1 MELPSDLNIPEPDF
15 NKPLDI
21 VKELAI
27 GPTEAARGEGPKTR
41 STKPA
46 EALQAA
52 CAEETLAIVIN
63 AWKIKSRMTDAL
75 SKELKEELAKDD
87 VKKIS
92 RYLESIFDSFARLG
106 IEIIDRTG
114 ECFDYGLP
122 EKVVTA
128 KPQDGICKELVLETL
143 RPTIKWNN
151 QIYPAKWKS
160 PPPLQKTIN
169 ENYEPH
175 HH

>member
-75 SKELKEELAKDD
+75 SKELKAELAKDD

-114 ECFDYGLP
+114 ESFDYGLP

-128 KPQDGICKELVLETL
+128 KPQDGISKELVLETL

-151 QIYPAKWKS
+151 QIYPGEVEIATPVAKSDKRE
-160 PPPLQKTIN
+160 L
-169 ENYEPH
+169 
-175 HH
+175 